1 MPTEGPGLLLTLLAF
16 ATVIGTLV
24 FVHEYGHYWAGRL
37 FGVKADAFSIGFGK
51 ELTGWTDKRGTR
63 WKIAMLPLG
72 GYVQFAG
79 DMGASSQP
87 NPDFEKLPAAER
99 SQMFQAKPLWQRAL
113 IVAAGPVTNFVVA
126 ILIFA
131 GFFIAF
137 GQPVTPSIV
146 PSVSADTPA
155 AAMGLQPGD
164 EILRINGTRTPTFG
178 EMAREVSIHPN
189 EPVTIDVKRAGRD
202 IELRGTIGTRVER
215 DRFGNDYKFG
225 LLGIP
230 WPAQVIRDVP
240 VWEAPIAA
248 TRQTG
253 EVVRLMVTTLGQ
265 VFSGRR
271 SVRELGGP
279 LKIAQVSGE
288 QLSLGVYAF
297 IGFIALISINLGF
310 INLLPI
316 PMLDGGH
323 LLMYAVEAV
332 RRKPVGPQAQEWA
345 FRTGFA
351 IVIAFMLL
359 VTFNDLSSFGL
370 F

>member
-1 MPTEGPGLLLTLLAF
+1 MVTEGPGLFLTLLAF
-16 ATVIGTLV
+16 ALVIGSLV

-51 ELTGWTDKRGTR
+51 EIAGWTDKRGTR
-63 WKIAMLPLG
+63 WKIGVLPLG

-87 NPDFEKLPAAER
+87 DPDGAALPEAER
-99 SQMFQAKPLWQRAL
+99 AQMFQFKPLYQRAL
-113 IVAAGPVTNFVVA
+113 IVLAGPVTNFVVA
-126 ILIFA
+126 IAIFA
-131 GFFIAF
+131 GFFVAL
-137 GQPVTPSIV
+137 GQPVTPSVV
-146 PSVSADTPA
+146 PQVLPGTPA
-155 AAMGLQPGD
+155 AEMGLQPGD
-164 EILRINGTRTPTFG
+164 EIRAINGTRTKTFG
-178 EMAREVSIHPN
+178 AMAREVSIHPG
-189 EPVTIDVKRAGRD
+189 ERVTMAVNRGGRD
-202 IELRGTIGTRVER
+202 IALAGNIGVRLER

-230 WPAQVIRDVP
+230 WPAQVMRDVP
-240 VWEAPIAA
+240 LWEAPIAA

-271 SVRELGGP
+271 SVKELGGP
-279 LKIAQVSGE
+279 LKIAQISGE
-288 QLSLGVYAF
+288 QLSQGTYAF
-297 IGFIALISINLGF
+297 VGFIALISINLGF

-323 LLMYAVEAV
+323 LLMYAAEAV
-332 RRKPVGPQAQEWA
+332 RRKPVGPHTQEWA
-345 FRTGFA
+345 YRMGFA
-351 IVIAFMLL
+351 LVVAFMVL

>member
-1 MPTEGPGLLLTLLAF
+1 MATEGPGLLLTLLAF
-16 ATVIGTLV
+16 AIVIGTLV

-37 FGVKADAFSIGFGK
+37 FGVKAEAFSIGFGK
-51 ELTGWTDKRGTR
+51 ELTGWTDRRGTR
-63 WKIAMLPLG
+63 WKVALLPLG

-87 NPDFEKLPAAER
+87 DPTFDDLPERER
-99 SQMFQAKPLWQRAL
+99 SQMFQAKPLWQRAI
-113 IVAAGPVTNFVVA
+113 IVAAGPITNFVVA

-131 GFFIAF
+131 AFFITF
-137 GQPVTPSIV
+137 GQPVTPSVV
-146 PSVSADTPA
+146 PDVPAGTA
-155 AAMGLQPGD
+155 AAEIGLLPGD
-164 EILRINGTRTPTFG
+164 EILSINGTRTETFG
-178 EMAREVSIHPN
+178 AMAREVSIRPN
-189 EPVTIDVKRAGRD
+189 EQVDIAIDRAGS
-202 IELRGTIGTRVER
+202 ELSLAGVLGERIER
-215 DRFGNDYKFG
+215 DRFGNEYKFG

-230 WPAQVIRDVP
+230 WPRQVIRDVP
-240 VWEAPIAA
+240 LWEAPIAA
-248 TRQTG
+248 TKQTG

-265 VFSGRR
+265 VFTGRR

-332 RRKPVGPQAQEWA
+332 RRKPVGAQAQEWA

-351 IVIAFMLL
+351 LVIAFMLL

>member
-1 MPTEGPGLLLTLLAF
+1 MATEGPGLLLTLFAF
-16 ATVIGTLV
+16 AIVIGSLV

-79 DMGASSQP
+79 DMGATSQP
-87 NPDFEKLPAAER
+87 DPEFERLPEAER
-99 SQMFQAKPLWQRAL
+99 SQMFQSKPLWQRAI
-113 IVAAGPVTNFVVA
+113 IVAAGPITNFAVA
-126 ILIFA
+126 IAIFA

-137 GQPVTPSIV
+137 GQPVTPSVV
-146 PSVSADTPA
+146 PEVPANTA
-155 AAMGLQPGD
+155 AAEIGLQPGD
-164 EILRINGTRTPTFG
+164 EILAINGNRTETFG
-178 EMAREVSIHPN
+178 AMAREVSIHP
-189 EPVTIDVKRAGRD
+189 EQPVTISVERAGR
-202 IELRGTIGTRVER
+202 ELELEGTLGLRIER
-215 DRFGNDYKFG
+215 DRFGNEYKLG

-230 WPAQVIRDVP
+230 WPRQVMRDVP
-240 VWEAPIAA
+240 LWEAPIAA
-248 TRQTG
+248 TKQTG
-253 EVVRLMVTTLGQ
+253 DVVRLMVTTIGQ
-265 VFSGRR
+265 VFTGRR
-271 SVRELGGP
+271 SVKELGGP

-288 QLSLGVYAF
+288 QLSLGLYAF
-297 IGFIALISINLGF
+297 IGFMALISINLGF

-332 RRKPVGPQAQEWA
+332 RRKPVGPQAMEWA
-345 FRTGFA
+345 YRTGFA
-351 IVIAFMLL
+351 VVIAFMLL